1 MEKKKVFNEINSK
14 GIIKVDMKDI
24 KNLSIDDV
32 MKQQLEKLEKD
43 KSELET
49 KLTYVAKKFDHLER
63 AQRKYELTLLEKD
76 AATAK
81 DREIEAYNAMK
92 EKIISHAKK
101 EHDDAI
107 KIRDRLQRIVP
118 DYLQFVEKLKVTKH
132 AEYEAARV
140 EAEAKLAEAKK
151 ARVAEFIAKKRAEHE
166 AAEQA
171 RIQQENEEKQK
182 KLAEARLAAEQQARM
197 KKYEQDKA
205 QQEAEAEKKEYENL
219 LAQEKSG
226 KLTFRDG
233 IKLKK
238 LRARF
243 EGGEAPTSPV
253 RHASSAAASPSPAPF
268 RPTPRAHPTPVS
280 SSSPAPFRPIPR
292 AHTTA
297 APARTA
303 QDPERALY
311 EDLLAQEKAG
321 TLTFGNK
328 VKLRKLRA
336 KFE

>member
-1 MEKKKVFNEINSK
+1 
-14 GIIKVDMKDI
+14 
-24 KNLSIDDV
+24 
-32 MKQQLEKLEKD
+32 
-43 KSELET
+43 
-49 KLTYVAKKFDHLER
+49 
-63 AQRKYELTLLEKD
+63 
-76 AATAK
+76 
-81 DREIEAYNAMK
+81 MK

-118 DYLQFVEKLKVTKH
+118 DYTKFVEKLKVTKH

-151 ARVAEFIAKKRAEHE
+151 AKVAEFIAKKRAEHE

-205 QQEAEAEKKEYENL
+205 QQEADAEKKEYENL

-226 KLTFRDG
+226 KLTFRDSM
-233 IKLKK
+233 KLKSLK
-238 LRARF
+238 ARF
-243 EGGEAPTSPV
+243 EGGAAPASSV
-253 RHASSAAASPSPAPF
+253 RHASPAAAAPSSPSKPAPF
-268 RPTPRAHPTPVS
+268 RPTPRSHPTA
-280 SSSPAPFRPIPR
+280 SSSPAPYTPTR
-292 AHTTA
+292 ARTTA
-297 APARTA
+297 APVRTA
-303 QDPERALY
+303 QDPDRALY

-321 TLTFGNK
+321 TLTFSNK
-328 VKLRKLRA
+328 SKLRRLRS